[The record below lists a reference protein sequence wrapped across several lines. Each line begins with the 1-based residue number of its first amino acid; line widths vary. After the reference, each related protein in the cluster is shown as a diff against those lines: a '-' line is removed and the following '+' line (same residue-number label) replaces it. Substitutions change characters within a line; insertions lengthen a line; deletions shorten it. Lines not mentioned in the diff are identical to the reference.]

1 MIRLV
6 FGFLLLLGSVGGMEF
21 GSLSPI
27 GAFIFGSTGL
37 AIFAWPVLDKTVYRH
52 IDKIQ

>member
-1 MIRLV
+1 MLRLV
-6 FGFLLLLGSVGGMEF
+6 FGFLLLFGSVGGMEM

-27 GAFIFGSTGL
+27 GAFIFGSIGL
-37 AIFAWPVLDKTVYRH
+37 VIFAWPVLDKTVYRH

>member
-6 FGFLLLLGSVGGMEF
+6 FGFLLLLGSVGGMEMS
-21 GSLSPI
+21 SLSPMA
-27 GAFIFGSTGL
+27 AFILGIIALFFFG
-37 AIFAWPVLDKTVYRH
+37 WPVMDGSIHRH